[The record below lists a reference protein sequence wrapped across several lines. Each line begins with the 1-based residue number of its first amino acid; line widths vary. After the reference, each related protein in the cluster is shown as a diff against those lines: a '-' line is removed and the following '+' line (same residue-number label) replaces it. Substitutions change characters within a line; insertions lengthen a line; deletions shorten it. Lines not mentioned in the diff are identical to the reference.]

1 MTEVLILGLAFMAGV
16 LLVTA
21 SGMLWRAASE
31 RRRLRRR
38 ASEGPGDGGAGGGGE
53 GGSSADDAGGRSRLW
68 ATWAAWTRPL
78 HDLAAPG
85 AGSAAAADAAGA
97 SWAGAT
103 ASVSSSAATL
113 SATSPV
119 PADPELGL
127 VRQRFLHAGIR
138 HPQAVAAFFGFKAL
152 RTLTLPMVTFVAGTL
167 TGALPRGPVA
177 LALALLLP
185 AALGYWG
192 PSLLLAQRVRERQ
205 RLIFEAFPDAL
216 DLMTVCVEAGLGTE
230 AALLRVAADLAPQ
243 SPALA
248 DELRLVN
255 LELRA
260 GATRERALR
269 NLALRTGVEEVE
281 AFVTTLI
288 QAERFGT
295 RVAQALRVHA
305 DTLRTLRRQ
314 RAEEAAA
321 KIALKLLFPL
331 IFFIFPALMVVL
343 LGPAILQIR
352 RVLLPAMGGGG

>member
-1 MTEVLILGLAFMAGV
+1 VVTEVLILVLAFLAGV
-16 LLVTA
+16 LLVAAAAT
-21 SGMLWRAASE
+21 LWRGEAA
-31 RRRLRRR
+31 RRRLRQFS
-38 ASEGPGDGGAGGGGE
+38 AAGGGEPPAE
-53 GGSSADDAGGRSRLW
+53 GPTGASPLW
-68 ATWAAWTRPL
+68 AAWAAWTRPL
-78 HDLAAPG
+78 QNLAAP
-85 AGSAAAADAAGA
+85 AAAATATAPPAGA
-97 SWAGAT
+97 GTRVPGASP
-103 ASVSSSAATL
+103 SVSSSPAGPPSPAA
-113 SATSPV
+113 
-119 PADPELGL
+119 ADEVGL

-138 HPQAVAAFFGFKAL
+138 HPQAVAAFFGIKAL
-152 RTLTLPMVTFVAGTL
+152 LTLALPVVTFVVCTLAGV
-167 TGALPRGPVA
+167 LPRGPA

-185 AALGYWG
+185 ASLGYWG
-192 PSLLLAQRVRERQ
+192 PNLVLAQRVRVRQ
-205 RLIFEAFPDAL
+205 RAIFEAFPDAL

-248 DELRLVN
+248 EELRLVN

-281 AFVTTLI
+281 AFVTTI
-288 QAERFGT
+288 VQAERFGT

>member
-1 MTEVLILGLAFMAGV
+1 MTEVLILVLAFLAGV
-16 LLVTA
+16 LLVAAAAT
-21 SGMLWRAASE
+21 LWRGEAA
-31 RRRLRRR
+31 RRRLRQFS
-38 ASEGPGDGGAGGGGE
+38 AAGGGEPAAE
-53 GGSSADDAGGRSRLW
+53 GPTGASPLW
-68 ATWAAWTRPL
+68 AAWAAWTRPL
-78 HDLAAPG
+78 QNLAAP
-85 AGSAAAADAAGA
+85 AAAATATAPPAGA
-97 SWAGAT
+97 GTRVPGASP
-103 ASVSSSAATL
+103 SVSSSAAGPP
-113 SATSPV
+113 SPAA
-119 PADPELGL
+119 ADEVGL

-138 HPQAVAAFFGFKAL
+138 HPQAVAAFFGIKAL
-152 RTLTLPMVTFVAGTL
+152 LTLSLPVVTFVACTL
-167 TGALPRGPVA
+167 AGVLPRGPA

-185 AALGYWG
+185 ASLGYWG
-192 PSLLLAQRVRERQ
+192 PNLVLAQRVRVRQ
-205 RLIFEAFPDAL
+205 RAIFEAFPDAL

-243 SPALA
+243 SPTLA
-248 DELRLVN
+248 EELRLVN

-281 AFVTTLI
+281 AFVTTI
-288 QAERFGT
+288 VQAERFGT